1 LTGSAQNF
9 EKFIPIEKGD
19 VAKTSFYF
27 AFGANSFP
35 LRSPISG
42 YTEPVDLM
50 ALYERFD
57 ELLGESVKVPKV
69 GDRMGFFLEGVWG
82 SEGMV
87 GVQRAS
93 PVLCAGMRAWAE
105 FPDFFVMCIRS

>member
-1 LTGSAQNF
+1 MTGSTQNF
-9 EKFIPIEKGD
+9 EKCFFPIVKGA
-19 VAKTSFYF
+19 VAKTSF
-27 AFGANSFP
+27 SFRLCCNFPP
-35 LRSPISG
+35 LCSPISG

-57 ELLGESVKVPKV
+57 ELLGESVKMPKV

-87 GVQRAS
+87 G
-93 PVLCAGMRAWAE
+93 PHVLPPRCVPG
-105 FPDFFVMCIRS
+105 